1 MEETVG
7 YVVPSGR
14 YWDGDFDPDM
24 TLIDRLDALW
34 REGVPVEG
42 GDRID
47 GETARMEAVLTFW
60 GTRADTFEG
69 EQITRATEAW
79 MRNVLYEEAVPT
91 DGQQQAAESL
101 RRDGR
106 RLPGAPTLTEEAE
119 PLLVTP

>member
-1 MEETVG
+1 M
-7 YVVPSGR
+7 
-14 YWDGDFDPDM
+14 
-24 TLIDRLDALW
+24 
-34 REGVPVEG
+34 EG

>member
-1 MEETVG
+1 MDRIRRDTRVREE
-7 YVVPSGR
+7 
-14 YWDGDFDPDM
+14 
-24 TLIDRLDALW
+24 IDRLPARLDALW

-91 DGQQQAAESL
+91 DRQQQAAESL